1 MIKSKNRSKGKVG
14 ELLALNY
21 LKRKGFQIL
30 EQNFRFGKFGEI
42 DIICKK
48 DDLVI
53 FVEVKSRENI
63 KKGTPKESITDLK
76 KQRIFKSAKFFLM
89 KHPEFSDL
97 NFRFDF
103 IGIKPKNNLFKRFE
117 IEHIENVF
125 SFDEF

>member
-1 MIKSKNRSKGKVG
+1 MIKSKNISKGRTG
-14 ELLALNY
+14 ELLALKY
-21 LKRKGFQIL
+21 LKRKGFQVL
-30 EQNFRFGKFGEI
+30 EQNFRFGKVGEI

-48 DDLVI
+48 DDTLV

-63 KKGTPKESITDLK
+63 NKGTPEESITDFK
-76 KQRIFKSAKFFLM
+76 KQRILKSAKFFLM
-89 KHPEFSDL
+89 KHPEFSNS

-103 IGIKPKNNLFKRFE
+103 IGIKVTNNIFKRVQ